1 VLVLLLSFLSGF
13 AAAQLPGAAAT
24 DMASHGWV
32 VVQTPGER
40 SATLAHLPPR
50 TPTQFAEPAPSGRM
64 RAVASMTVVPTHVAA
79 DGASV
84 YLLLPPGRTGERQ
97 IMMLSVRPTG
107 VRDLWVRE
115 PESRLILAGTLEK
128 ADEVFGLAFHEER
141 MHALV
146 RRDGEITL
154 LERTG
159 SAWKQIEHP
168 PIDADGAEITL
179 ASSEAGL
186 HILGRSASDWRE
198 FTLSHGE
205 WMSHA
210 IELPEESS
218 DLNVV
223 GFWRDEVIA
232 LGTRAGRGVVWSL
245 GAGEPLLLGM
255 TDPVGANASSAVLHS
270 SGRLVLA
277 WSVPGEVTGETG
289 SGLPAP
295 EEVSNPVRRVL
306 EFDLVNGLTLYA
318 GPANVTSPVSPGEF
332 RLLAF
337 SLMLMMAVVLLVV
350 LRPQADPGAIVL
362 PVGLAIAG
370 PGRRLMASAFDGL
383 IGVAVVAQMLD
394 MSVVDVL
401 GPLALPITGSLDV
414 GPLAL
419 AIMVNIAHCAASE
432 AFFGRTI
439 GKAMT
444 GLIVARVDLASAGL
458 PPGQFRPPVFWRS
471 FVRNLIKWVLPPV
484 AMLALSDPSGRHRG
498 DLIARSAVLCRANEP
513 LSDQ

>member
-1 VLVLLLSFLSGF
+1 MAVLSGLTS
-13 AAAQLPGAAAT
+13 AQLPGAAAM
-24 DMASHGWV
+24 DMTSHGWV
-32 VVQTPGER
+32 VVQTSGEQ

-50 TPTQFAEPAPSGRM
+50 TPTKFAEPAPSGRM

-115 PESRLILAGTLEK
+115 PESRLILAGTLDN
-128 ADEVFGLAFHEER
+128 AAEVFGLAFHEER

-146 RRDGEITL
+146 RQDGEIVL

-168 PIDADGAEITL
+168 PIGEGGAAITL

-186 HILGRSASDWRE
+186 HILERGATDWRE
-198 FTLSHGE
+198 HTLGHGSWE
-205 WMSHA
+205 SHA
-210 IELPEESS
+210 VRVPVESG
-218 DLNVV
+218 DVNVV
-223 GFWRDEVIA
+223 GFWRGEVIA
-232 LGTRAGRGVVWSL
+232 HGTRGDRGVIWSL

-255 TDPVGANASSAVLHS
+255 CDPVGPNASSAVLHS

-277 WSVPGEVTGETG
+277 WSVPGEVTGATG

-295 EEVSNPVRRVL
+295 EEVSNPVRRIL
-306 EFDLVNGLTLYA
+306 EFDLVNGLTHYA

-332 RLLAF
+332 RVLAL

-350 LRPQADPGAIVL
+350 LKPQADPGAIVL
-362 PVGLAIAG
+362 PLGLAIAG

-383 IGVAVVAQMLD
+383 LGVAVVAQMLD
-394 MSVVDVL
+394 MSVVEVL
-401 GPLALPITGSLDV
+401 GPLALPVTGSLDV

-419 AIMVNIAHCAASE
+419 AIMVNIAHCAVSE
-432 AFFGRTI
+432 ALFGRTI

-458 PPGQFRPPVFWRS
+458 PPGQFKPPVFWRS